1 MFGAGLS
8 SPLNCTGEQYTLPLT
23 GTGRVKCLLC
33 RRCPAGE
40 EPKPPC
46 GSVVGIDDSL
56 RQCKPCENGYSSA
69 EDDFLPCQ
77 PCHNSKCIE
86 HEIVVGTCSKE
97 HDTSRCTSHCKKGYT
112 KNSNGSACVAS
123 TKEQELHQ
131 SAPNG
136 SGLSVEGIVGII
148 VGVSLLA
155 LSIIIGLVWYFKCRS
170 NTTACDFAGTV
181 V

>member
-1 MFGAGLS
+1 M
-8 SPLNCTGEQYTLPLT
+8 
-23 GTGRVKCLLC
+23 KCPLC
-33 RRCPAGE
+33 RHCPAGE
-40 EPKPPC
+40 EPEIPC
-46 GSVVGIDDSL
+46 GSVVGIHDVL
-56 RQCKPCENGYSSA
+56 GQCKPCENGYFSA
-69 EDDFLPCQ
+69 EKDVLPCQ
-77 PCHNSKCIE
+77 PCRNAKCIE

-97 HDTSRCTSHCKKGYT
+97 HDTSHCTGYCKNGYT

-131 SAPNG
+131 SAPKG

-148 VGVSLLA
+148 LGVLLA